1 MALSAK
7 FFGGHSPQCTR
18 YSPLNMNFFSVNFSA
33 PILAMRFSNGTEVV
47 LSIDSPSFLRSG
59 DRPVDRSEHQ
69 PLERKAS
76 NIGLSQKSRQN
87 KQWG

>member
-47 LSIDSPSFLRSG
+47 YVFGTAHFAI
-59 DRPVDRSEHQ
+59 EC
-69 PLERKAS
+69 
-76 NIGLSQKSRQN
+76 
-87 KQWG
+87 